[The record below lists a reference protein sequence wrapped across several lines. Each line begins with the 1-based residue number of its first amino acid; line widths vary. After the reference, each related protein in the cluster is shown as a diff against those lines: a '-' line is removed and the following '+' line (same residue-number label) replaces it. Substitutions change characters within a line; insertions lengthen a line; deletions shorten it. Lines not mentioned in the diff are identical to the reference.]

1 MSEETLSSEERLAIL
16 GQLAARKP
24 VDEKKE
30 VTTSNAKPAGE
41 KSFGDL
47 LEESLKKQAIFKQED
62 DKMSDETRQAAIEK
76 INPRFD
82 IMKSWRF

>member
-1 MSEETLSSEERLAIL
+1 MSEEVLSSEERLAIL

-30 VTTSNAKPAGE
+30 VTTSNAKPIGE

-62 DKMSDETRQAAIEK
+62 DKMSDETRQAVIEK

-82 IMKSWRF
+82 LMKDWKF

>member
-1 MSEETLSSEERLAIL
+1 MSEEVLSSEERLAIL

-30 VTTSNAKPAGE
+30 VTTGNANEGGA
-41 KSFGDL
+41 KSFGQL

-62 DKMSDETRQAAIEK
+62 DKMSDETRQAVIEK